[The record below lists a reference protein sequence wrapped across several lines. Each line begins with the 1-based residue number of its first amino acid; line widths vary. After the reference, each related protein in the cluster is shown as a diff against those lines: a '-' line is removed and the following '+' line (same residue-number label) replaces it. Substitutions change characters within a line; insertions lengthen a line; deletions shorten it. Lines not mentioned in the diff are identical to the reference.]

1 MSEKWKVGEKR
12 KGKARKNGCH
22 RDVDHALTE

>member
-22 RDVDHALTE
+22 HYVDHALTE